1 MEIVVNDTNI
11 FIDLH
16 SIELLEQFFEMPITV
31 HTVDFIIN
39 ELKDPKQINAIQKYI
54 DNGKLTVGSFSNK
67 ELIQI
72 YNLHNTTAGNVSIP
86 DCAVWH
92 YAKKNNYT
100 LLTGDRQLRDNASNS
115 NVTVKGIIF
124 IFDSLIE
131 NNILSSEEAIYKIQD
146 LLKINPRLPKKI
158 IQERIEKWSE

>member
-1 MEIVVNDTNI
+1 MIRIYSLI
-11 FIDLH
+11 FILSDCW
-16 SIELLEQFFEMPITV
+16 SIFFVLPITV

-39 ELKDPKQINAIQKYI
+39 ELKDPEQLKAIQKYI

-67 ELIQI
+67 ELMKI
-72 YNLHNTTAGNVSIP
+72 YNLKNTTAGNVSIP
-86 DCAVWH
+86 DCAVWY
-92 YAKKNNYT
+92 YAQKNNCI

-131 NNILSSEEAIYKIQD
+131 NNIISSQEAICKIQD

-158 IQERIEKWSE
+158 IQDRIEKRSE